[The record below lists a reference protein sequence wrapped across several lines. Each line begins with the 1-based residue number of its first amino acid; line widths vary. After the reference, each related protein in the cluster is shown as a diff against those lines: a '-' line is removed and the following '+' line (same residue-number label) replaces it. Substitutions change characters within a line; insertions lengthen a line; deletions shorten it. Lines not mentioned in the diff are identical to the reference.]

1 MTFSFKRMLR
11 RRSAGTAAV
20 DEAVPAP
27 RGDSDSLN
35 DDAAELTASA
45 PRAVAMPAGAESAAT
60 ESSAAASAHPATTDK
75 QVAALSGPPN
85 IVPVIRRTDRFS
97 VQDLLV
103 EASYGVGARP
113 SRLVMTTLGTVL
125 GIASLVVTIGFA
137 QTAAGQ
143 ISNQFDAVSATQIM
157 IEPAS
162 TRNSSGTEQATGR
175 LPWDA
180 PERVDRLAGV
190 ERAGLVADVDVAGQA
205 VTSVPVNDPSAAQT
219 LSPAVIAASSGLLA
233 AVRGQVVTGR
243 FFDAGHDERGDRV
256 AVLGERAAETL
267 GVNRVDSQPSIFI
280 GEVSYTVIGIIDGVE
295 RRANLLDAVIVPLNT
310 ARVQFGL
317 TAPAELHV
325 QIQVGAGT
333 LVSRQAPIALDPSAP
348 ENFTVQAPAAASSLQ
363 DNIQAD
369 INIVFLTLGILA
381 LLAGGLGIANVTL
394 LSVMERVGEIG
405 LRRALGATGRDI
417 ARQFIVESAVIGLLG
432 GLIGSALGVFAV
444 VAVSLL
450 QGWTPILDPFVAIGA
465 ALLGTVVGLAAGAY
479 PAVRASNIEP
489 ITALRGG
496 T

>member
-1 MTFSFKRMLR
+1 M
-11 RRSAGTAAV
+11 
-20 DEAVPAP
+20 
-27 RGDSDSLN
+27 
-35 DDAAELTASA
+35 
-45 PRAVAMPAGAESAAT
+45 
-60 ESSAAASAHPATTDK
+60 
-75 QVAALSGPPN
+75 
-85 IVPVIRRTDRFS
+85 VPVIRRTDRFS

-162 TRNSSGTEQATGR
+162 TRNSSGAEQATGR

-219 LSPAVIAASSGLLA
+219 LSPAVIAASSELLA

-267 GVNRVDSQPSIFI
+267 GINRVDSQPSIFI

-295 RRANLLDAVIVPLNT
+295 RRARLLDTVIVIVPLNT

-325 QIQVGAGT
+325 QIEVGAGT

-405 LRRALGATGRDI
+405 LRRALGETRRDI

-444 VAVSLL
+444 VVVSLL
-450 QGWTPILDPFVAIGA
+450 QGWTPILDPVVAIGA
-465 ALLGTVVGLAAGAY
+465 ARLGTVVGLAAGAY
-479 PAVRASNIEP
+479 PAMRASNIEP

>member
-1 MTFSFKRMLR
+1 MTGQRKRMLG
-11 RRSAGTAAV
+11 RRSAKRLAA
-20 DEAVPAP
+20 DETLALML
-27 RGDSDSLN
+27 DY
-35 DDAAELTASA
+35 
-45 PRAVAMPAGAESAAT
+45 T
-60 ESSAAASAHPATTDK
+60 EPVTSPS
-75 QVAALSGPPN
+75 
-85 IVPVIRRTDRFS
+85 IVPVISRADRFS

-162 TRNSSGTEQATGR
+162 TRNSSGAEQAIGR

-180 PERVDRLAGV
+180 PDRVDRLAGV
-190 ERAGLVADVDVAGQA
+190 ERAGLVADVDVTGQP

-219 LSPAVIAASSGLLA
+219 LSPAVVATSPGLLA

-243 FFDAGHDERGDRV
+243 YFDSGHDERADRV
-256 AVLGERAAETL
+256 AVLGSRAAEAL
-267 GVNRVDSQPSIFI
+267 GINRVDSQPSIFI
-280 GEVSYTVIGIIDGVE
+280 GQVPYTVIGIIDGVE
-295 RRANLLDAVIVPLNT
+295 RRADLLDSVILPLNT
-310 ARVQFGL
+310 ARAALGL
-317 TAPAELHV
+317 TAPTELHV
-325 QIQVGAGT
+325 QIDVGAGD
-333 LVSRQAPIALDPSAP
+333 LVARQAPIALDPNAP
-348 ENFTVQAPAAASSLQ
+348 ENFSVQAPAAGSSLQ

-405 LRRALGATGRDI
+405 L
-417 ARQFIVESAVIGLLG
+417 LG

-444 VAVSLL
+444 VVVSLL
-450 QGWTPILDPFVAIGA
+450 QGWTPILDPVVAIGA

-496 T
+496 A

>member
-1 MTFSFKRMLR
+1 MMFSFKRMLR
-11 RRSAGTAAV
+11 RRSRVAAV
-20 DEAVPAP
+20 PETVS
-27 RGDSDSLN
+27 GV
-35 DDAAELTASA
+35 EL
-45 PRAVAMPAGAESAAT
+45 
-60 ESSAAASAHPATTDK
+60 AASADLASID
-75 QVAALSGPPN
+75 
-85 IVPVIRRTDRFS
+85 PVIRRADRFS

-113 SRLVMTTLGTVL
+113 SRLIMTTLGTVL

-143 ISNQFDAVSATQIM
+143 ISSQFDAVSATQVM
-157 IEPAS
+157 IEPAT
-162 TRNSSGTEQATGR
+162 TRNSSGAEQATSR

-180 PERVDRLAGV
+180 PERLDRLAGV
-190 ERAGLVADVDVAGQA
+190 ERAGLVADIDVAGQLI
-205 VTSVPVNDPSAAQT
+205 TSVPVNDPSAAQT
-219 LSPAVIAASSGLLA
+219 LSPAVIATSPGLLA
-233 AVRGQVVTGR
+233 AVRGNIVTGR
-243 FFDAGHDERGDRV
+243 YFDAGHDERADRV
-256 AVLGERAAETL
+256 VVLGARAAETL
-267 GVNRVDSQPSIFI
+267 GINRVDSQPSIFI
-280 GEVSYTVIGIIDGVE
+280 GDVPYTVIGIIDGVE
-295 RRANLLDAVIVPLNT
+295 RRANLLDAVILPMGT
-310 ARVQFGL
+310 ARADFAL

-325 QIQVGAGT
+325 QIAVGAGT
-333 LVSRQAPIALDPSAP
+333 LVARQAPIALDPNAP
-348 ENFTVQAPAAASSLQ
+348 ENFTVQAPATASSLQ
-363 DNIQAD
+363 DNIQSD
-369 INIVFLTLGILA
+369 INVVFLTLGVLA

-405 LRRALGATGRDI
+405 LRRALGATKRDI

-444 VAVSLL
+444 VVVSLL
-450 QGWTPILDPFVAIGA
+450 QGWTPILDPVVAIGA

>member
-1 MTFSFKRMLR
+1 
-11 RRSAGTAAV
+11 
-20 DEAVPAP
+20 
-27 RGDSDSLN
+27 
-35 DDAAELTASA
+35 
-45 PRAVAMPAGAESAAT
+45 
-60 ESSAAASAHPATTDK
+60 
-75 QVAALSGPPN
+75 
-85 IVPVIRRTDRFS
+85 
-97 VQDLLV
+97 
-103 EASYGVGARP
+103 
-113 SRLVMTTLGTVL
+113 MTTLGTVL

-162 TRNSSGTEQATGR
+162 TRNSSGAEQATGR

-219 LSPAVIAASSGLLA
+219 LSPAVIAASSELLA

-267 GVNRVDSQPSIFI
+267 GINRVDSQPSIFI

-295 RRANLLDAVIVPLNT
+295 RRARLLDTVIVIVPLNT

-325 QIQVGAGT
+325 QIEVGAGT

-405 LRRALGATGRDI
+405 LRRALGETRRDI

-444 VAVSLL
+444 VVVSLL
-450 QGWTPILDPFVAIGA
+450 QGWTPILDPVVAIGA
-465 ALLGTVVGLAAGAY
+465 ARLGTVVGLAAGAY
-479 PAVRASNIEP
+479 PAMRASNIEP